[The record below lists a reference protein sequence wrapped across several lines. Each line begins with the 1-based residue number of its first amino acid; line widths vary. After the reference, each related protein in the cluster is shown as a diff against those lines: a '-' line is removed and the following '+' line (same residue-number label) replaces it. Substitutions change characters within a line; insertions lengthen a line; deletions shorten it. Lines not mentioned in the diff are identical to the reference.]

1 MHSRPK
7 ISFESERANLIANLY
22 LSLNRAYR
30 AKDVHCGDG
39 MDILSGVFKKELVI
53 FLTDLD
59 M

>member
-22 LSLNRAYR
+22 LSLNRA
-30 AKDVHCGDG
+30 KDVHYGDG

-53 FLTDLD
+53 FLTDFD
-59 M
+59 K